1 MTSSGNRSTP
11 RRRVAGERGR
21 PRAAGSEPVADTGAP
36 TAATADPK
44 TAPMARTATARTD
57 TAETLQIETMA
68 KTSQAEARVTGGA
81 AAPKRRPSWMVAG
94 VALLLATAALVT
106 SLVLWRAAE
115 DRRTLASNHVAA
127 ASAARA
133 IVEKML
139 GYDYRSFDQHTTEVS
154 ALLTGSFK
162 NEYVQATTTRVKPLA
177 VQNQAVVLAKASEVS
192 VMSTPDLDG
201 QDSVKILAFVDQS
214 TTSAKLERPQIDQ
227 NRVILTMSQVDGRWL
242 VSKVEAF

>member
-1 MTSSGNRSTP
+1 MTSSGNRNTP

-36 TAATADPK
+36 TAAIADPK
-44 TAPMARTATARTD
+44 TA
-57 TAETLQIETMA
+57 TAETPQFKTPMA
-68 KTSQAEARVTGGA
+68 ETSQAQAQARVTGGA
-81 AAPKRRPSWMVAG
+81 AAPKRRPSWMVPG

-115 DRRTLASNHVAA
+115 DGRTLASNQAAA

>member
-1 MTSSGNRSTP
+1 
-11 RRRVAGERGR
+11 
-21 PRAAGSEPVADTGAP
+21 
-36 TAATADPK
+36 
-44 TAPMARTATARTD
+44 MARTATARTA

-162 NEYVQATTTRVKPLA
+162 NEFVQAATITVKPLA

-192 VMSTPDLDG
+192 VMSTSD
-201 QDSVKILAFVDQS
+201 QASVKILAFVDQS

-242 VSKVEAF
+242 VSKIEAF

>member
-1 MTSSGNRSTP
+1 MTSSGNRNTP

-36 TAATADPK
+36 TAAIADPK
-44 TAPMARTATARTD
+44 TA
-57 TAETLQIETMA
+57 TAETPQFKTPMA
-68 KTSQAEARVTGGA
+68 ETSQAQAQARVTGGA
-81 AAPKRRPSWMVAG
+81 AAPKRRPSWMVPG

-115 DRRTLASNHVAA
+115 DGRTLASNQAAA

-154 ALLTGSFK
+154 VLLTGSFK